1 MHNLF
6 DTNPLQENIK
16 IKTVEETT
24 VYIVD
29 NFYKYPE
36 DVFQFILSNP
46 KKNGKIGI
54 LLVIMVFIF

>member
-29 NFYKYPE
+29 DFYKYPDE
-36 DVFQFILSNP
+36 VLQFILSNP
-46 KKNGKIGI
+46 KKRRFQIQNS
-54 LLVIMVFIF
+54 